1 MPANCRKQQLLE
13 KLHRHE
19 QGNHRQRCTGHK
31 SETGKNFA
39 EFAKGKTEY
48 EGVVERIDEI
58 IAKRMPVTRQL
69 NYLYE
74 ALSGA
79 IEFGSRT

>member
-1 MPANCRKQQLLE
+1 MD
-13 KLHRHE
+13 
-19 QGNHRQRCTGHK
+19 G
-31 SETGKNFA
+31 
-39 EFAKGKTEY
+39 
-48 EGVVERIDEI
+48 I

-79 IEFGSRT
+79 IEFGSPYMIMDKIKTALEEKNDGKFDYTGKEELTWSK